1 MTSDQSPIDEET
13 LRKAVALYYDGN
25 NAPTV
30 SAKGTGAEAQQ
41 IIDIANAH
49 NVPLC
54 DNPALIELLIQL
66 ELGDAIPEALYIA
79 VAHIIA
85 FAYQLQG
92 KTPADKG

>member
-1 MTSDQSPIDEET
+1 MENAAIDEET
-13 LRKAVALYYDGN
+13 LRKAVALYYDGSN
-25 NAPTV
+25 SPTV
-30 SAKGTGAEAQQ
+30 TAKGIGEDAQN
-41 IIDIANAH
+41 IIDIANQH

-66 ELGDAIPEALYIA
+66 ELGDAIPEELYIA

-92 KTPADKG
+92 KTPDDFND